1 MSVKRNKK
9 RKVSISKIIALILFI
24 VSCLLSIEVV
34 AINILPTK
42 YLALFFGIIIFI
54 NFTIDIVLFR
64 KKSKKK
70 SRGIMTGFA
79 VLFILLFSLAFAYLV
94 KTMGFLS
101 SIESDGYKIEN
112 YSVVVRKSS
121 SYKKLSDIKNLSVGY
136 YSKTTGAKKANKK
149 LSSKVDITFDEYD
162 DSSEMANKLLGVS
175 NDDSED
181 NSTDEKKE
189 DLEVIVVEDSVLSII
204 KEENTDFEN
213 DTRVIYTFKIKIK
226 EKDNVKDVDVT
237 SKPFNIY
244 ISGIDTFGEIASVS
258 RSDVNMVV
266 TVNPKTKQILLTSIP
281 RDYYVPLHTYKSNDK
296 LTHAGLYGV
305 NESLQTIE
313 DFLDIEINYYVKVN
327 FTSVI
332 DVVNALG
339 GLSVYS
345 DYDFVSEDGYK
356 YTKGYNDVNGE
367 EALSFARER
376 HSFSEGDRQRVKNQ
390 QAVLAALIKKVSS
403 KSILTKYTSLLNSL
417 EGEFDTNMST
427 KKIKSLVKMQ
437 LNDMAKWTITSISL
451 DGYDSH
457 NTAYSSGSQ
466 ALYVMEPNESTVAEA
481 SELIDK
487 VMDGKKLNGSYEFT
501 GKSNKVLK
509 NTTSSTNNSSNTKS
523 ISATTSCS
531 LGYTLSADK
540 TVCTRSESVNPTK
553 TCSSGS
559 LNSDTGM
566 CQKTTKPTSNGCA
579 NSSYTGN
586 ECIDENG
593 IPHPESVLED
603 CPSGSTLRGN
613 LCIYSDTQS
622 PQITCPSGY
631 ELNGDVCKKIT
642 TISPY
647 YSCPSGYKLNGKVC
661 QK

>member
-1 MSVKRNKK
+1 MSVKRNRK
-9 RKVSISKIIALILFI
+9 RKVCLSKIVGLILFV
-24 VSCLLSIEVV
+24 VSCLLTIEVI
-34 AINILPTK
+34 AIDIIPSK
-42 YLALFFGIIIFI
+42 YLLLLLFIMLFI
-54 NFTIDIVLFR
+54 NFIIDINIFR
-64 KKSKKK
+64 KKIKKK
-70 SRGIMTGFA
+70 VKNIMTAFA
-79 VLFILLFSLAFAYLV
+79 VLFIFLFSLAFTYLV

-101 SIESDGYKIEN
+101 SIESEGYKIEN
-112 YSVVVRKSS
+112 YSVVVKKDS
-121 SYKKLSDIKNLSVGY
+121 SYKKISDIDGLSVGY

-149 LSSKVDITFDEYD
+149 LANKVNVTFEEYD
-162 DSSEMANKLLGVS
+162 DSAEMVNKLLDV
-175 NDDSED
+175 
-181 NSTDEKKE
+181 STDKE
-189 DLEVIVVEDSVLSII
+189 ESESNKMSDDLEVIVVEDSVLSII
-204 KEENTDFEN
+204 KEESADFEN

-226 EKDNVKDVDVT
+226 EEDNAKDVDVT
-237 SKPFNIY
+237 SKSFNIY

-305 NESLQTIE
+305 NESIKTIE

-376 HSFSEGDRQRVKNQ
+376 HSFADGDRQRVKNQ
-390 QAVLAALIKKVSS
+390 QAVLAALIKKASS
-403 KSILTKYTSLLNSL
+403 KSILTKYTSLLDSL

-427 KKIKSLVKMQ
+427 RKIKSLVKMQ

-457 NTAYSSGSQ
+457 NTTYSSGSQ

-509 NTTSSTNNSSNTKS
+509 NTTSDKNNSSNTKS
-523 ISATTSCS
+523 ISATPSCS
-531 LGYTLSADK
+531 AGYTLSADK
-540 TVCTRSESVNPTK
+540 TVCTKNETVNPTK
-553 TCSSGS
+553 ECSSGS
-559 LNSDTGM
+559 LNGDTGM
-566 CQKTTKPTSNGCA
+566 CQKTTTPISNGCS
-579 NSSYTGN
+579 NPLYTGN

-593 IPHPESVLED
+593 IPHPESILED
-603 CPSGSTLRGN
+603 CPSGSTLKGD
-613 LCIYSDTQS
+613 LCIYSDKQS

-631 ELNGDVCKKIT
+631 ELNGDICKKVFSIAPT
-642 TISPY
+642 
-647 YSCPSGYKLNGKVC
+647 YSCPSGYQLNGKTC